1 MDAEMAAADEAKEAA
16 ADEQLARENAA
27 TPRHRLA
34 MATPG
39 RLPSS
44 TSGRGSSA
52 RGGATPRRTP
62 ARFGL

>member
-16 ADEQLARENAA
+16 ADEQLARENAI

-44 TSGRGSSA
+44 TGSS
-52 RGGATPRRTP
+52 RGGTSATPRRTP

>member
-16 ADEQLARENAA
+16 ADEQLALENAA

-44 TSGRGSSA
+44 SSGSTSS